1 MRLAAESHAPVSFI
15 VARLVDGRPAAWS
28 AGLGWGLPGLVGRC
42 CDLDGVEEVGAVGG
56 RHSWCVFAPGDEVA
70 GCQVVQG
77 VLEVSAA

>member
-42 CDLDGVEEVGAVGG
+42 CDLDGVEEVGAVSG
-56 RHSWCVFAPGDEVA
+56 RCSWCALTPGDQVALGEVIE
-70 GCQVVQG
+70 G